1 MEIELKLVGRE
12 ADLARLGRLPL
23 VREAR
28 LGRAQ
33 TRLLHS
39 VYYDT
44 PDHDLAARG
53 MALRLRRVGSR
64 WIQTFKCGGAV
75 DAGLH
80 QREEFEAPATAQLL
94 NVQALLATPAADLFS
109 ETRFR
114 DRLSPV
120 FSTAF
125 RRTRWNIAVG
135 PGSTAELALDL
146 GRIEAGE
153 RSEPIHEIEIELL
166 EGDAAHLLT
175 FAHALL
181 EALPLRL
188 ENASKAERG
197 YALQAG
203 RGRAPARATTPAL
216 EARAPVADGFHAIAA
231 NCAAHLLGNDRGV
244 IESDDPEY
252 IHQARVAIRRL
263 RSAFSLF
270 RPYVPRESLGDLPD
284 RFRALAEV
292 LGSARDWDVFV
303 TETLPP
309 VRARLGAV
317 PGLAEVEARATALG
331 GARRTDARAALSAP
345 TYGHLL
351 LDFLARLRARPWAA
365 VEDGPADGNLRG
377 CARAVLRRQYKR
389 VCRRGRAADR
399 NDALSLHALRIEIKK
414 LRYALEFLAPL
425 FPAKAVR
432 GFVRGTAD
440 LQDVLGRLNDEAVT
454 ERLLQSL
461 GDTDAEMSHATGIV
475 RGWAHARAE
484 AGLARFDAAWRAFEK
499 LDPFW

>member
-12 ADLARLGRLPL
+12 ADLVRLGRLPL

-28 LGRAQ
+28 IGRAQ

-44 PDHDLAARG
+44 AEHDLAVRG
-53 MALRLRRVGSR
+53 MALRVRRVGSQ

-75 DAGLH
+75 EAGLH
-80 QREEFEAPATAQLL
+80 QRHEFEAPATAQLL
-94 NVQALLATPAADLFS
+94 NVQALLATPATDLFADA
-109 ETRFR
+109 EFR
-114 DRLSPV
+114 ERLTPV
-120 FSTAF
+120 FVTEF
-125 RRTRWNIAVG
+125 RRTRWNVVVG

-146 GRIEAGE
+146 GQITAGE
-153 RSEPIHEIEIELL
+153 RTEPIQEIEIELL
-166 EGDAAHLLT
+166 EGDAAHLLS

-181 EALPLRL
+181 DALPLRL

-197 YALQAG
+197 YALQAA
-203 RGRAPARATTPAL
+203 RPRTPARATTPAL
-216 EARAPVADGFHAIAA
+216 APKAPVADGFHAIAA
-231 NCAAHLLGNDRGV
+231 NCVAQLLGNDRGV
-244 IESDDPEY
+244 LESDDPEY

-270 RPYVPRESLGDLPD
+270 RPFVPRESLGDLPD

-292 LGSARDWDVFV
+292 LGAVRDWDVFV

-309 VRARLGAV
+309 VRDRLGDV
-317 PGLAEVEARATALG
+317 PGLAEIEARAIALG
-331 GARRTDARAALSAP
+331 AARRTDARAAVAAP
-345 TYGHLL
+345 GYGHLL

-365 VEDGPADGNLRG
+365 NAADAATGDLRA

-389 VCRRGRAADR
+389 VRRRGNAADR
-399 NDALSLHALRIEIKK
+399 DDANSLHALRIEIKK
-414 LRYALEFLAPL
+414 LRYAVEFLAPL

-432 GFVRGTAD
+432 RFVRGTAG
-440 LQDVLGRLNDEAVT
+440 LQEILGRLNDEAVT
-454 ERLLQSL
+454 DRLLQSL
-461 GDTDAEMSHATGIV
+461 GDTDAELSHATGIV